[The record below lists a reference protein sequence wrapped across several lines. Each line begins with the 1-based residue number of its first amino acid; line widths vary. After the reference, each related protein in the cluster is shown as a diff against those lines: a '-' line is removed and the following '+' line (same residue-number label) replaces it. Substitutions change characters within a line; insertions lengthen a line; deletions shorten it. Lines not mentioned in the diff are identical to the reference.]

1 MSGSSEAADQVV
13 KMTLEGTE
21 TALRLAGSGARRA
34 AELLCAALKDGGKSS
49 GKTRL
54 AGLLRSG
61 KELRV
66 FAVRD
71 GDLRTFCAEA
81 KRYGVLYTVLR
92 DRNASDGVTDVL
104 VRSEDAGKV
113 SRIFER
119 YGLSADARKTE
130 RGEERTEPVKD
141 AAEPDKTAE
150 KEIGPQPAAA
160 ETEKETGPAP
170 QTGVPETKAQ
180 HVPAPEKDKA
190 GAPEE
195 TEFLTRKE
203 KAEQF
208 AGEIM
213 KAEKRRDPADGPA
226 GTSPRYGPSSARRQ
240 RTERDISE
248 RRPSV
253 KRQLADIRRD
263 MRHDRETAPVH
274 GRVRQARRRNM
285 KGAR

>member
-21 TALRLAGSGARRA
+21 TALRLAGSGAKHA
-34 AELLCAALKDGGKSS
+34 AALLYGVLKDSGKSS

-54 AGLLRSG
+54 SGLLKSG

-119 YGLSADARKTE
+119 YGLSADDRKAE

-150 KEIGPQPAAA
+150 KEGGRQPAAA
-160 ETEKETGPAP
+160 EAEKETAPAQQAP
-170 QTGVPETKAQ
+170 APETKAE
-180 HVPAPEKDKA
+180 HVPAPE
-190 GAPEE
+190 ER
-195 TEFLTRKE
+195 EFLTRKE
-203 KAEQF
+203 KVEQF
-208 AGEIM
+208 VGEIM
-213 KAEKRRDPADGPA
+213 KAEKRWDPADGPA
-226 GTSPRYGPSSARRQ
+226 GTSHRYGPSFARRR

-253 KRQLADIRRD
+253 KRQLAEIRRD
-263 MRHDRETAPVH
+263 MRHNQERAPVH